1 MTRDTLFDMASLTKP
16 VATATSVMILLE
28 RGKLRLN
35 DRLGKLLPEFD
46 NHGKGRITV
55 EELLRHRAGL
65 IADNALA
72 DYGDGP
78 EAAWKKLADLEL
90 KSPPGS
96 SYVYSDVGFLTL
108 GRIVERVS
116 GQGLDRF
123 ARENIFQPLGMA
135 DTGFLPA
142 DAGRAAP
149 TEPDDGTMLRGTVH
163 DPRAR
168 ALGGVAGHA
177 GLFGTADDLAVY
189 AQTLLDGGLAPNGHR
204 LLGPRT
210 VRAMTDPGTTP
221 AGQKRG
227 LGWDIDTPHSAPRGA
242 LFGPGGYGHTGFTGT
257 SLWVDPEI
265 LDLRHRP
272 DQPPAPRRQGPG
284 ADRAPLRGRHDRR
297 LGGAPRRDR
306 PRDLLRSRSE
316 AKLPARPRRS
326 GTSSAGS
333 TSWPATASRP
343 SRTSESA
350 W

>member
-1 MTRDTLFDMASLTKP
+1 MKTPPIALAFALIVLVNGPGVARAGLPEAPPESVGLDPVRLARIDEVVDRAISGKAVPGAVVLVGRRGKVAYARAAGLRSVCPRDEPMTRDTLFDMASLTKP

-96 SYVYSDVGFLTL
+96 SYVYSDVGFLIL

-116 GQGLDRF
+116 GQGLDQF

-149 TEPDDGTMLRGTVH
+149 TEPDDGTMLRGKVH
-163 DPRAR
+163 DPRA
-168 ALGGVAGHA
+168 
-177 GLFGTADDLAVY
+177 
-189 AQTLLDGGLAPNGHR
+189 
-204 LLGPRT
+204 
-210 VRAMTDPGTTP
+210 VRSAAWPVTPGSSARPTT
-221 AGQKRG
+221 
-227 LGWDIDTPHSAPRGA
+227 
-242 LFGPGGYGHTGFTGT
+242 
-257 SLWVDPEI
+257 
-265 LDLRHRP
+265 
-272 DQPPAPRRQGPG
+272 
-284 ADRAPLRGRHDRR
+284 
-297 LGGAPRRDR
+297 
-306 PRDLLRSRSE
+306 SRCT
-316 AKLPARPRRS
+316 PRRS
-326 GTSSAGS
+326 WTA
-333 TSWPATASRP
+333 ASRRTGTDCSAPGP
-343 SRTSESA
+343 SAR
-350 W
+350 

>member
-1 MTRDTLFDMASLTKP
+1 M
-16 VATATSVMILLE
+16 
-28 RGKLRLN
+28 
-35 DRLGKLLPEFD
+35 
-46 NHGKGRITV
+46 
-55 EELLRHRAGL
+55 
-65 IADNALA
+65 
-72 DYGDGP
+72 
-78 EAAWKKLADLEL
+78 
-90 KSPPGS
+90 
-96 SYVYSDVGFLTL
+96 GFLIL

-149 TEPDDGTMLRGTVH
+149 TEPDDGTMLRGKVH

-257 SLWVDPEI
+257 SLWVDPETSTFVI
-265 LDLRHRP
+265 VLTSRLHP
-272 DQPPAPRRQGPG
+272 DGKAPAPT
-284 ADRAPLRGRHDRR
+284 ALRYEVATIVASAV
-297 LGGAPRRDR
+297 LPERDR
-306 PRDLLRSRSE
+306 PRGLLGSRR

-343 SRTSESA
+343 
-350 W
+350 